1 MEDKS
6 SNKDLIKMLKF
17 VLFSLSAGLIQILS
31 FTLLKEII
39 KFDYWPSYL
48 ISITLSVI
56 WNFTFNRK
64 FTFKDVSNVYL
75 AMFKV
80 IVFNLIFIPTSTILG
95 NIIVENGVNEYIVLA
110 VSMISNLILE
120 YFYMAYIVFKNK
132 GDEEDAWEG

>member
-132 GDEEDAWEG
+132 GDEEDA

>member
-75 AMFKV
+75 AMLKV

-132 GDEEDAWEG
+132 GDEEDAWEC

>member
-64 FTFKDVSNVYL
+64 FTFKDVSNVYV